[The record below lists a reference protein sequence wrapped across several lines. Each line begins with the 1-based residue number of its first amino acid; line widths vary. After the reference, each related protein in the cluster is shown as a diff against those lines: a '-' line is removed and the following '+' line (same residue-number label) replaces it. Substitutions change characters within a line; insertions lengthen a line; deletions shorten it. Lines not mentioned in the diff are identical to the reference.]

1 MKILYTHDIFST
13 QLYGGI
19 SRYFYEIM
27 NCIVGANG
35 TNGNEVEV
43 FAPTYV
49 NKYLDNSNGVRIW
62 GIRIP
67 HVAKMG
73 RFVLLANRAASH
85 LFIKPRK
92 NIDILHETYY
102 TRTDCSPRKARKVI
116 TCFDMVHEKFS
127 GIISLKDK
135 TAIVKSEAIKRADH
149 VICISK
155 NTRKDLIEILG
166 VPEEKTSVT
175 YLACSFTPNDNFI
188 VSPQIRKPFI
198 LYVGPRFSYKNFE
211 RFLRAFA
218 LSNFLKK
225 EFSIICFGGG
235 NLNDQERALANSLN
249 IPTER
254 LVQISGTD
262 EKLSGLY
269 ASAAAFVYP
278 SLYEGF
284 GIPPL
289 EAMTFGCP
297 VVCSDTSSIPEVV
310 GDAAELFDPTD
321 EEMMCAAMERV
332 VTDTERSKKLVDAG
346 YDRVKQFSW
355 TRCAQETL
363 NIYHSL
369 L

>member
-1 MKILYTHDIFST
+1 MRIIYTHDIFST
-13 QLYGGI
+13 QHYGGI
-19 SRYFYEIM
+19 SRYFFEIATY
-27 NCIVGANG
+27 ISQGKD
-35 TNGNEVEV
+35 EKVEV
-43 FAPTYV
+43 FAPIYV
-49 NKYLDNSNGVRIW
+49 TKYFHNRKGLSIR

-67 HVAKMG
+67 YVAKIVQ
-73 RFVLLANRAASH
+73 FSYLANRMVSQ
-85 LFIKPRK
+85 LLVKPRK
-92 NIDILHETYY
+92 NVDILHETYY
-102 TRTDCSPRKARKVI
+102 TRTDCSPHKAKKVI

-127 GIISLKDK
+127 EIISPKDK
-135 TAIVKSEAIKRADH
+135 TAMIKAEAIKRADH
-149 VICISK
+149 IICISE

-166 VPEEKTSVT
+166 VPEDKTSVT
-175 YLACSFTPNDNFI
+175 YLACSFRANDNFI
-188 VSPQIRKPFI
+188 VSPQIGRPFI

-218 LSNFLKK
+218 MSNFLKK
-225 EFSIICFGGG
+225 DFSIVCFGGG
-235 NLNDQERALANSLN
+235 SFNEQERVLANSLN
-249 IPTER
+249 IPEEQ
-254 LVQISGTD
+254 LIQMSGAD
-262 EKLSGLY
+262 EKLAGLY

-297 VVCSDTSSIPEVV
+297 VVCSNTSSIPEVV
-310 GDAAELFDPTD
+310 GDAAELFDPRD

-332 VTDTERSKKLVDAG
+332 VTDTARSKKLIGAG

-355 TRCAQETL
+355 TKCAQETL